1 MEVVSFDDTIREIE
15 NVVVSS
21 LPRIRIILVISI
33 AMYIDIKEYGESVMA
48 NEVEVNTKY
57 NNIDK
62 KMKPMVVPL
71 PKDSSQRMKEVATNL
86 SLRDPK
92 SIGHTFTEETRERS
106 SKLVGMGSF
115 YMKRSQ
121 SLGGYWRDMEWL
133 LLSLHKR

>member
-1 MEVVSFDDTIREIE
+1 
-15 NVVVSS
+15 
-21 LPRIRIILVISI
+21 
-33 AMYIDIKEYGESVMA
+33 
-48 NEVEVNTKY
+48 
-57 NNIDK
+57 
-62 KMKPMVVPL
+62 MKPMVVPL